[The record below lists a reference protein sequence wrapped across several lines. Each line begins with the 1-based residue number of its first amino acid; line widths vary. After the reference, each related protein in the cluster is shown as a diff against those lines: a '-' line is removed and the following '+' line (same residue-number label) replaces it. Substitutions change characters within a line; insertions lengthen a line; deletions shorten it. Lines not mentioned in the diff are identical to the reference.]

1 MKFNWGT
8 GIVIAF
14 IAFMSFILY
23 FVVIMSKNR
32 NDHHLVTEDYYQQEL
47 EFQHDID
54 KLNNAKNLEEN
65 LRWQKTDSG
74 MLISFPE
81 NLETQKIAGNIEL
94 YRPSNKHLDYKA
106 AIELTDHTV
115 LIPND
120 RLLEGRWDIRIDW
133 TYNNTPYLY
142 KQQIVY

>member
-23 FVVIMSKNR
+23 FVIMMSKDR

-47 EFQHDID
+47 QFQNDID
-54 KLNNAKNLEEN
+54 KLNNAKSLESN

-81 NLETQKIAGNIEL
+81 NLQAQKITGNIEL

-106 AIELTDHTV
+106 PIKLTNHSL

-120 RLLEGRWDIRIDW
+120 HLLEGRWDIRVDW
-133 TYNNTPYLY
+133 SYEDNAYLY